1 MHINDNVWPLI
12 KNKISNNPIANDYSK
27 VLLFVCYPELRMI
40 INYASRLITASRPKL
55 YLSLNNTELYIHTI
69 HI

>member
-12 KNKISNNPIANDYSK
+12 KNKISNNPIANDHSK
-27 VLLFVCYPELRMI
+27 VLLFACYPELRMI
-40 INYASRLITASRPKL
+40 INYASRPKL
-55 YLSLNNTELYIHTI
+55 YLSLNNTELYIRTI